1 MVPHKGYVLGPYESE
16 VAFPS
21 HEDVMKEAKSGNQL
35 LLETTAKHL
44 RLYLKWVSQTTLSQP
59 YSV

>member
-1 MVPHKGYVLGPYESE
+1 MVPHEGYVLGPYVAE

-21 HEDVMKEAKSGNQL
+21 HEDVMEEEKSENQL

-44 RLYLKWVSQTTLSQP
+44 RLYQKWVSQTTLSQP